1 MTIDLADLLQT
12 TVRQG
17 GSDLHLLAGEPPRIR
32 INGSLSVLSGDHDA
46 LDPDGLTRT
55 LYSIMG
61 TDAQS
66 EFEYHDGAD
75 LAYQVDELARF
86 RVNVFRHIGGIGAVF
101 RVIPE
106 NKPSLAQLGLPDVVY
121 NFARYPSGIVLV
133 TGKTGSGKSTTL
145 AALIHQIND
154 TRRDHIIAIEDP
166 IEFVHSRRKSLVSQR
181 QVGKHVGTFA
191 NALRSALREDPDVIM
206 VGELRDF
213 ETMALAVTAAEMGI
227 LVLGTLH
234 TSGAVATVDRMVN
247 TFPAAQQAQVRNMLS
262 TSLRATVSQQLLST
276 ADGNGRVAAVE
287 ILINN
292 HAVGNIIREGKNEQI
307 EEVMRSGA
315 LVGMVTMDGSIQR
328 LLDAGQITAEE
339 AWRGAREKTRFASAA
354 GQEQ

>member
-1 MTIDLADLLQT
+1 MTIDLGSLLAS
-12 TVRQG
+12 TVRNG
-17 GSDLHLLAGEPPRIR
+17 GSDLHLLAGEPPRVR
-32 INGSLSVLSGDHDA
+32 INGALSTLAEGHDR
-46 LDPDGLTRT
+46 LDPDALNRA
-55 LYSIMG
+55 LYQIMG

-66 EFEYHDGAD
+66 QFEHHDGAD
-75 LAYQVDELARF
+75 LAYEIPDLARF
-86 RVNVFRHIGGIGAVF
+86 RVNVFRHIAGIGAVF

-106 NKPSLAQLGLPDVVY
+106 NKPSLDNLGLPEVLH

-145 AALIHQIND
+145 AALIHQINN
-154 TRRDHIIAIEDP
+154 TRRGHIIAIEDP
-166 IEFVHSRRKSLVSQR
+166 IEFVHARRKSLVSQR
-181 QVGKHVGTFA
+181 QVGKHVATFA
-191 NALRSALREDPDVIM
+191 AALRSALREDPDVIM

-234 TSGAVATVDRMVN
+234 TSGALATVDRMVN

-262 TSLRATVSQQLLST
+262 TSLRATISQQLLVDAS
-276 ADGNGRVAAVE
+276 GNGRIAAVE

-292 HAVGNIIREGKNEQI
+292 HAVANIIREGKNEQI

-315 LVGMVTMDGSIQR
+315 LVGMATMDSSIQR
-328 LLDAGQITAEE
+328 LLDAGHISPEE
-339 AWRGAREKTRFASAA
+339 AWRGARDKSRFATAA
-354 GQEQ
+354 GKE

>member
-1 MTIDLADLLQT
+1 MTIDLTNLLAT
-12 TVRQG
+12 TVRDG

-32 INGSLSVLSGDHDA
+32 INGALTALAEGQKA
-46 LDPDGLTRT
+46 LDPDGLTKA
-55 LYSIMG
+55 LYQIMG

-66 EFEYHDGAD
+66 QFEQNDGAD
-75 LAYQVDELARF
+75 LAYEVPELARF

-106 NKPSLAQLGLPDVVY
+106 KKPSLENLGLPEVLH

-154 TRRDHIIAIEDP
+154 TRRGHIISIEDP
-166 IEFVHSRRKSLVSQR
+166 IEFVHARRKSLVSQR
-181 QVGKHVGTFA
+181 QVGKHVASFVD
-191 NALRSALREDPDVIM
+191 ALRSALREDPDVIM

-262 TSLRATVSQQLLST
+262 TSLRATVSQQLLVDAS
-276 ADGNGRVAAVE
+276 GKGRIAAVE

-292 HAVGNIIREGKNEQI
+292 HAVANIIREGKNEQI

-315 LVGMVTMDGSIQR
+315 LVGMATMDSSIQR
-328 LLDAGQITAEE
+328 LLDAGHITPEE
-339 AWRGAREKTRFASAA
+339 AWRGARDRSRFAAAA
-354 GQEQ
+354 GRQ